1 MAQSFHDFSMRTIK
15 GETQS
20 LSAYKGQLVL
30 AVNVASKCGLTPQYE
45 GLQKLQEEFA
55 GRGFTVLGFPANNF
69 LAQEPGTDAQIA
81 EFCSTNYKVSFPM
94 FSKISVKGSDQHPL
108 YNWLTST
115 DPEGGEIKWNFHK
128 FLIGPDGQKIKNIP
142 PTTEPAALRELI
154 LQHLK

>member
-1 MAQSFHDFSMRTIK
+1 VTFDATFFEKNECTEFSRRERIECCFHVPVRKPSVKSFVKDC
-15 GETQS
+15 
-20 LSAYKGQLVL
+20 
-30 AVNVASKCGLTPQYE
+30 ASSFWPHELI
-45 GLQKLQEEFA
+45 F
-55 GRGFTVLGFPANNF
+55 
-69 LAQEPGTDAQIA
+69 TDAQIA